1 MTTLIVVFV
10 LLTAGCCAQTY
21 QNNAQGFL
29 FHICPSNEAVSGIKS
44 THVDSDRLWNI
55 GCKPFVGVASACSW
69 SGPINLFEKELNY
82 NCPANSVI
90 TGVYSNY
97 NHNHEDRSWYFQC
110 CTTDQLITF
119 ECRESPKVN
128 YFNEDFNWRVP
139 GDNFLTG
146 VQTHSKNNDGD
157 HRWSFNYCR
166 AIIQDGQ
173 TINSQILTANSP
185 IENHLTEGD
194 VFVSATRSANICTD
208 CRWPKSSGLVQVPYT
223 LSDSFSS
230 SDKVTIEKAIE
241 EFHLSTCVRFVPR
254 ILQTSYV
261 SIVKGEG
268 CFSEVGRTGS
278 PQTLS
283 LGAGCINN
291 GIIQHEL
298 LHALGFWHE
307 QNRSDRDIYVEIHS
321 DNIEDGR
328 QLNFN
333 KRETDNL
340 NVPYEYSS
348 VMHYGSRDFSKNGR
362 ETITPIISTAAIG
375 QRVGMTENDI
385 LKVNK
390 LYSCQAYLHKNGEW
404 DNQLEDVLSRQCAS
418 GQTVSGITSFHN
430 NDKNDRLWGISCK
443 AFVETRTCQ
452 WSNFVNNYW
461 GSVDFKCADNK
472 VIAGVYSDHSTIL
485 TDRKWKFYCCSAT
498 NFSTFNC
505 KDTPVINY
513 YDEYFSWKVA
523 SSNYLTGVRSTFD
536 SHTKDRRWS
545 FSYCQGTTQ

>member
-1 MTTLIVVFV
+1 MVRF
-10 LLTAGCCAQTY
+10 
-21 QNNAQGFL
+21 
-29 FHICPSNEAVSGIKS
+29 ICY
-44 THVDSDRLWNI
+44 
-55 GCKPFVGVASACSW
+55 CS
-69 SGPINLFEKELNY
+69 
-82 NCPANSVI
+82 
-90 TGVYSNY
+90 
-97 NHNHEDRSWYFQC
+97 SWYFQC

-146 VQTHSKNNDGD
+146 VQTHSKNNDG
-157 HRWSFNYCR
+157 
-166 AIIQDGQ
+166 
-173 TINSQILTANSP
+173 P

-328 QLNFN
+328 Q
-333 KRETDNL
+333 
-340 NVPYEYSS
+340 
-348 VMHYGSRDFSKNGR
+348 DFSKNGR

-390 LYSCQAYLHKNGEW
+390 LYSCQLIPPPRTNTPIDISPPNMPEFTIHE
-404 DNQLEDVLSRQCAS
+404 LLS
-418 GQTVSGITSFHN
+418 G
-430 NDKNDRLWGISCK
+430 K
-443 AFVETRTCQ
+443 
-452 WSNFVNNYW
+452 
-461 GSVDFKCADNK
+461 SVKM
-472 VIAGVYSDHSTIL
+472 
-485 TDRKWKFYCCSAT
+485 
-498 NFSTFNC
+498 
-505 KDTPVINY
+505 
-513 YDEYFSWKVA
+513 
-523 SSNYLTGVRSTFD
+523 
-536 SHTKDRRWS
+536 
-545 FSYCQGTTQ
+545 

>member
-1 MTTLIVVFV
+1 MNVT
-10 LLTAGCCAQTY
+10 
-21 QNNAQGFL
+21 
-29 FHICPSNEAVSGIKS
+29 
-44 THVDSDRLWNI
+44 
-55 GCKPFVGVASACSW
+55 
-69 SGPINLFEKELNY
+69 
-82 NCPANSVI
+82 
-90 TGVYSNY
+90 
-97 NHNHEDRSWYFQC
+97 
-110 CTTDQLITF
+110 
-119 ECRESPKVN
+119 
-128 YFNEDFNWRVP
+128 FNWIL
-139 GDNFLTG
+139 FLS
-146 VQTHSKNNDGD
+146 V
-157 HRWSFNYCR
+157 
-166 AIIQDGQ
+166 AQ

-194 VFVSATRSANICTD
+194 VFVPATRSANICTD

-241 EFHLSTCVRFVPR
+241 EFHLRTCVRFVPR

-390 LYSCQAYLHKNGEW
+390 LYSC
-404 DNQLEDVLSRQCAS
+404 
-418 GQTVSGITSFHN
+418 
-430 NDKNDRLWGISCK
+430 
-443 AFVETRTCQ
+443 
-452 WSNFVNNYW
+452 
-461 GSVDFKCADNK
+461 
-472 VIAGVYSDHSTIL
+472 
-485 TDRKWKFYCCSAT
+485 RK
-498 NFSTFNC
+498 
-505 KDTPVINY
+505 
-513 YDEYFSWKVA
+513 
-523 SSNYLTGVRSTFD
+523 
-536 SHTKDRRWS
+536 
-545 FSYCQGTTQ
+545 